1 MRRLS
6 RVLATSLAA
15 LAATMTI
22 VVVPAGAAHA
32 ADRNPVV
39 FVHGYG
45 GNDWNWGL
53 MADRFA
59 RDGWSPGMLFAWD
72 YDTAQDNA
80 VTARQLA
87 AFVDQVRARTGA
99 AKVDIVTHSMGGL
112 SSRHYLKFLD
122 GAAAVDDW
130 VSIGGPNHGTNA
142 AYLCSDRSCADMRFG
157 SPFLTALNGGDET
170 PGAVRY
176 GTFWSSCDEV
186 INPDTSTV
194 LAGAVNHH
202 LSGCIGHVSLL
213 ISWEVYT
220 GVRAFIR

>member
-1 MRRLS
+1 MRRLPT
-6 RVLATSLAA
+6 VLTALVATLAGVT
-15 LAATMTI
+15 LAVAS
-22 VVVPAGAAHA
+22 PAGPAHA
-32 ADRNPVV
+32 ADRNPIV

-45 GNDWNWGL
+45 GDDWNWTL
-53 MADRFA
+53 MADRFT
-59 RDGWSPGMLFAWD
+59 RDGWSAGALFAWD

-87 AFVDQVRARTGA
+87 SFIDQVRARTGA
-99 AKVDIVTHSMGGL
+99 AKVDVVTHSMGGL
-112 SSRHYLKFLD
+112 SSRHYLKFL
-122 GAAAVDDW
+122 GGTAAVDEW

-170 PGAVRY
+170 PGAARY

-202 LSGCIGHVSLL
+202 LSGCIGHLSLL
-213 ISWEVYT
+213 VSWEVYT
-220 GVRAFIR
+220 GVRDFVR